1 MNKKE
6 AKQITGGLSKPSK
19 MPGPSYN
26 LPATACR
33 TGAKLAK
40 VPGSVC
46 SGCYALKG
54 RYRFPNVQK
63 ALNRRL
69 NSLNHPQWIEAMV
82 VLITGEPV
90 MRWHDSGD
98 LQGPDHVKKIF
109 EVCNQTPATR
119 HWLPTREADLLKFLD
134 PKVIP
139 KNLIIRMSSHMINQA
154 PVKFWPWASTV
165 YSHDAP
171 IYGATSVSCPALVQ
185 GNSCGACRACWDRKI
200 SNGAYP
206 KH

>member
-1 MNKKE
+1 MLKKE
-6 AKQITGGLSKPSK
+6 AIKITGGLSKPSK

-54 RYRFPNVQK
+54 FYRFPDVQK

-82 VLITGEPV
+82 VLITGKPHF
-90 MRWHDSGD
+90 RWHDSGD

-119 HWLPTREADLLKFLD
+119 HWLPTREAKLLQLMD
-134 PKVIP
+134 PKIIP

-154 PVKFWPWASTV
+154 PVKFWPWSSTV
-165 YSHDAP
+165 S
-171 IYGATSVSCPALVQ
+171 TTTKSCPALDQ

-200 SNGAYP
+200 SNVTYP

>member
-1 MNKKE
+1 MLKKE

-109 EVCNQTPATR
+109 EVCNNTPDTA
-119 HWLPTREADLLKFLD
+119 HWLPTQERQYLPLPGSSVPSNLL
-134 PKVIP
+134 
-139 KNLIIRMSSHMINQA
+139 IRLSNAKIDTKPGLAWSH
-154 PVKFWPWASTV
+154 WSTV
-165 YSHDAP
+165 VTKPRAGH
-171 IYGATSVSCPALVQ
+171 VCPAPKQ
-185 GNSCGACRACWDRKI
+185 GGKCKSCRACWDKKVHEVQ
-200 SNGAYP
+200 YL

>member
-1 MNKKE
+1 MLKKE

-109 EVCNQTPATR
+109 EVCNQTPGTR
-119 HWLPTREADLLKFLD
+119 HWLPTREAKLLQFMD

-139 KNLIIRMSSHMINQA
+139 KNLIIRMSSHMINQP
-154 PVKFWPWASTV
+154 PVKFWPWSSTV
-165 YSHDAP
+165 S
-171 IYGATSVSCPALVQ
+171 TTMKTCPALDQ

-200 SNGAYP
+200 SNVTYP

>member
-1 MNKKE
+1 MLKKE

-26 LPATACR
+26 LPAAACR

-82 VLITGEPV
+82 VLITDEPV

-119 HWLPTREADLLKFLD
+119 HWLPTREAKLLQFMD
-134 PKVIP
+134 PKIIP
-139 KNLIIRMSSHMINQA
+139 KNLIIRMSSHKINQP
-154 PVKFWPWASTV
+154 PVKSWPWTSTV
-165 YSHDAP
+165 S
-171 IYGATSVSCPALVQ
+171 TTTKSCPALDQ

-200 SNGAYP
+200 SNVTYP